1 MQCEEIRDRLI
12 DTTVE
17 DLVSQDPEVREHL
30 KECARCRQDL
40 QRSGHIWA
48 LLADIPEPAPDWAE
62 MRERFAR
69 TMEGSHAHQGW
80 SAVLR
85 MLGQQPVYAAV
96 ISIALL
102 AAGAFVGR
110 QIPASGPA
118 SSRDFN
124 AMRQELRDVREMLAL
139 SLMQQTL
146 ASDRI
151 KGASWAARMDDP
163 RPDVLTELIDVLL
176 HDPNVN
182 VRLACLRA
190 LERFGERPAV
200 REGVAKALAGEQS
213 SLVSVAL
220 IEFVVEAKD
229 KMAIDTLRRLSVDP
243 MRDQAVRDRAAQA
256 LERLL
261 KGGQA

>member
-1 MQCEEIRDRLI
+1 MQCEDFRDRLI
-12 DTTVE
+12 DVTVE
-17 DLVSQDPEVREHL
+17 DLASPDPDVREHL
-30 KECARCRQDL
+30 SECVRCRQDW

-48 LLADIPEPAPDWAE
+48 LLADIPEPTPDWSG
-62 MRERFAR
+62 MRERFAGI
-69 TMEGSHAHQGW
+69 MEGSGSQRGW
-80 SAVLR
+80 GAVFGLPAW
-85 MLGQQPVYAAV
+85 QPVYAAAV
-96 ISIALL
+96 IIAAILV
-102 AAGAFVGR
+102 GAFVGR
-110 QIPASGPA
+110 QFPTAD
-118 SSRDFN
+118 SSSNRDFN

-139 SLMQQTL
+139 SLMQQHL

-151 KGASWAARMDDP
+151 KGASWAAQMDDP
-163 RPDVLTELIDVLL
+163 RSDILSELIDVLL

-213 SLVSVAL
+213 SLVSLAL
-220 IEFVVEAKD
+220 IEFVLEAKD
-229 KMAIDTLRRLSVDP
+229 KMAIDSLRRISADP
-243 MRDQAVRDRAAQA
+243 MRDQAVRDKAAQA